1 MHDEWE
7 YAPDVLER
15 VIEKYGE
22 NSTPAKITRRWC
34 AERKAVSQAASRMLK
49 KLGTG
54 YQAAITSFDWR
65 RGKKYVCTIR

>member
-1 MHDEWE
+1 MTEERRKEIAIAAIKRVRDEWE

-34 AERKAVSQAASRMLK
+34 AERKAVSQAVCGLLDA
-49 KLGTG
+49 LGLFTTN
-54 YQAAITSFDWR
+54 I
-65 RGKKYVCTIR
+65 